1 MTECE
6 KNKKNFLI
14 SAVAVMCMLLLSGCE
29 QNPDNESNGKVEV
42 TLGGYFTHETATERY
57 EYDIQSEKLFEE
69 LYPNV
74 DIMNSKWIFSPDTY
88 LAKAEGNTLPTVYY
102 VPMTE
107 AYNIIEQGYA
117 TDITDEYAERGYYE
131 SSHDFILDNISRDG
145 KVYMIPVSIY
155 DLGMF
160 VNMDVYR
167 ESGYVSEDDT
177 PYQPKTW
184 EETVEIAKRIK
195 ENTGNPGFVFPTG
208 GRVAGW
214 YFMPIAWSYGTVFE
228 KYEDGQWTACF
239 NSPECIAAL
248 QYVKD
253 LKWKYGVLQDEPIK
267 ESMEYRIFV
276 AKNNCGFAFTDEEAA
291 KNMIDAGLNRDVV
304 GLISLPAGPVRKVTL
319 VGGSYNVINKN
330 ATLEQKK
337 AVMDWIEY
345 EKQPVRLTDTYKKKV
360 DDRLKHYDELGYI
373 IGIES
378 ISLWEENAE
387 AEGYLRQKT
396 KEAINVNYNHIRQ
409 YNDKSDMELK
419 LEEPIEAQAL
429 YEILGK
435 VINTVLTDENADPG
449 KLLEVAEREFQEK
462 YLNYVN

>member
-1 MTECE
+1 
-6 KNKKNFLI
+6 
-14 SAVAVMCMLLLSGCE
+14 
-29 QNPDNESNGKVEV
+29 
-42 TLGGYFTHETATERY
+42 
-57 EYDIQSEKLFEE
+57 
-69 LYPNV
+69 
-74 DIMNSKWIFSPDTY
+74 
-88 LAKAEGNTLPTVYY
+88 
-102 VPMTE
+102 
-107 AYNIIEQGYA
+107 
-117 TDITDEYAERGYYE
+117 
-131 SSHDFILDNISRDG
+131 
-145 KVYMIPVSIY
+145 
-155 DLGMF
+155 
-160 VNMDVYR
+160 MDVYR

-184 EETVEIAKRIK
+184 DEVVEIAKRIK

-228 KYEDGQWTACF
+228 KYEDGQWKACF
-239 NSPECIAAL
+239 NNPECIAAL

-253 LKWKYGVLQDEPIK
+253 LKWKYGVLQDEPIT
-267 ESMEYRIFV
+267 EAMEYRAFI
-276 AKNNCGFAFTDEEAA
+276 AKNNCGFAFTDEEAV

-330 ATLEQKK
+330 ATPEQKK
-337 AVMDWIEY
+337 AAMDWIEY
-345 EKQPVRLTDTYKKKV
+345 EQQPVRLTDVYKQKV
-360 DDRLKHYDELGYI
+360 NDRLKQYDQLGYL
-373 IGIES
+373 IGVES
-378 ISLWEENAE
+378 INLWEENAE
-387 AEGYLRQKT
+387 TEEYLRQKT